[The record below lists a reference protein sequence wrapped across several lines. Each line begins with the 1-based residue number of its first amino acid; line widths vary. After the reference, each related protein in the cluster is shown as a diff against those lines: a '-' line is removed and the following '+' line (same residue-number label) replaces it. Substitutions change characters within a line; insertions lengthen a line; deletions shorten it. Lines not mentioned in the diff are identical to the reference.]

1 MKFIRYGVLKAYDH
15 PTWNTGESDHLPPCR
30 YGMYAFPYGFRDS
43 FYLFN
48 LKIAVEVKAGTP
60 WRGEAFL
67 APFAPVSRL
76 AAP

>member
-1 MKFIRYGVLKAYDH
+1 MKKNLGV
-15 PTWNTGESDHLPPCR
+15 
-30 YGMYAFPYGFRDS
+30 
-43 FYLFN
+43 N

-76 AAP
+76 AAS